1 MSNSFEFPS
10 TGRKTQKTHTGRETF
25 PLPIPRSPFR
35 IPYSLS
41 PIPYS
46 LFPKKNMTAVSSDL
60 ESQLIDLKQSAQETI
75 VAADTLEDL
84 EKLRIQYLGK
94 KGEVSII
101 LGSMGKLSPDDRPR
115 MGNLANEVKTI
126 IQTALDTKKTKLQ
139 AAELEAQLESETLD
153 VTMPGYGRPLGHK
166 HPLSSTIDRILDIFV
181 GLGYTVEEGLEI
193 EKDYYN
199 FEALNTPA
207 DHPARDMQDTF
218 YLPDG
223 RLLRTHTSSVQIH
236 YMEDNDPPV
245 RIVAPGRVYRRDTVD
260 ATHSAVF
267 HQIEILAVD
276 EDLTFTDLKGT
287 VKTFLQEMFG
297 DIPIRFRAS
306 YFPFTE
312 PSAEVDVQWKGRWL
326 EVMGCGMVDP
336 NVFKSVGYNS
346 ETYTGFAAGL
356 GVERFAMVLHQIDD
370 IRRLYNSDLR
380 FLRQF

>member
-1 MSNSFEFPS
+1 
-10 TGRKTQKTHTGRETF
+10 
-25 PLPIPRSPFR
+25 
-35 IPYSLS
+35 
-41 PIPYS
+41 
-46 LFPKKNMTAVSSDL
+46 MTAVSSDL

-193 EKDYYN
+193 EEDYYN